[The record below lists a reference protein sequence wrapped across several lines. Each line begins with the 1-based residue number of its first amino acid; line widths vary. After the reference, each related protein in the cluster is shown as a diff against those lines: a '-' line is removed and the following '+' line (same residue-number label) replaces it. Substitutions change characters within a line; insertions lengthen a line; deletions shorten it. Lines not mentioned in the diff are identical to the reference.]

1 MSALEIAANIVMTL
15 SIVLAGRNN
24 MHSWWLGMLGCL
36 LFAWLFY
43 SVGLFADVALQV
55 FFIVTCAIGW
65 LQWLRGA
72 GGAPLPIGRVSARV
86 LAWMIPAG
94 VLATVAYGALLHA
107 FTRAYAP
114 FVDSSVLV
122 FSVIAQFLLMGRRLE
137 TWAFWLLVNTIAV
150 PLYASRGLRLTAL
163 LYAAYWINA
172 VVSWAWWRIQ
182 LRRGDETAAGVT
194 VQA

>member
-1 MSALEIAANIVMTL
+1 MSALEIAANVVMTL
-15 SIVLAGRNN
+15 SIVLAGRNSL
-24 MHSWWLGMLGCL
+24 HSWWLGMLGCL

-65 LQWLRGA
+65 LQWRRGA
-72 GGAPLPIGRVSARV
+72 GGAPLAIGRVSARA
-86 LAWMIPAG
+86 LARMVAAG
-94 VLATVAYGALLHA
+94 VLATAAYGALLHA

-122 FSVIAQFLLMGRRLE
+122 FSMIAQLLLMGRRLE

-163 LYAAYWINA
+163 LYGAYWINA
-172 VVSWAWWRIQ
+172 LVSWAWWRIQ
-182 LRRGDETAAGVT
+182 LRREAAAASGI
-194 VQA
+194 AAA